1 MLLTERSLR
10 KLIKTV
16 IIENYRKVLKED
28 EGNFQLKLGQPAKK
42 NSISFGG
49 GKGSEESYKADTSME
64 DYDKTDVSEGTDAS
78 DFTDDE
84 FEELKEKFIDDTS
97 SSIAQATGYI
107 TDDEIESILDHYD
120 FENTNQTHYEAGKN
134 SIDAVAFDDLSPDEQ
149 LLYNIMQFMTV
160 AGILTGLSDARVAA
174 RKEAQK
180 FSNNLKGLRNAAKLN
195 MQLDQFKQKM
205 INDIN
210 DGKGEQK
217 LQDALGF
224 KGQKGLQFIL
234 PPLKRGYFGW
244 ADILLKNTHDLNQK
258 MLKQGLSKKQIEAGK
273 QAYGF
278 INQKFSSF
286 KSDILLYTSP
296 QSILK
301 ELDIGRLQFKF
312 QKNPGQILN
321 NPLVTDLFNATNEI
335 LSNPTALGTM
345 LDEYFVDTL
354 IHPKE
359 VFDLTD
365 FVVYARLNAIK
376 KALKKF
382 KTVGFKLSKEAEE
395 MSQVVYKD
403 FLSGRGGSLTRYLQA
418 RNKKK

>member
-16 IIENYRKVLKED
+16 IIENYRKVLKEE

-64 DYDKTDVSEGTDAS
+64 DYDKTDVGEGTDAS

-97 SSIAQATGYI
+97 SGIAQATGYI

-120 FENTNQTHYEAGKN
+120 FENTNHTHYEAGKN
-134 SIDAVAFDDLSPDEQ
+134 SIDEVDFDNLSPDEQ
-149 LLYNIMQFMTV
+149 LLYNTMQFMTV

-180 FSNNLKGLRNAAKLN
+180 FRNNLKGLRNAAKLN

-224 KGQKGLQFIL
+224 KGPASLEFVVPDLRKEGYYGMARILIKNNHSLNEKMQKEG
-234 PPLKRGYFGW
+234 GFGF
-244 ADILLKNTHDLNQK
+244 TNQN
-258 MLKQGLSKKQIEAGK
+258 
-273 QAYGF
+273 F
-278 INQKFSSF
+278 NSF
-286 KSDILLYTSP
+286 MSDILLYHSP
-296 QSILK
+296 KAIIKDLIPGAEEQAADFEQILQELFEKVNKLLTTQSVL
-301 ELDIGRLQFKF
+301 GRLLQGYFSDKF
-312 QKNPGQILN
+312 LRIKNRL
-321 NPLVTDLFNATNEI
+321 
-335 LSNPTALGTM
+335 
-345 LDEYFVDTL
+345 TL
-354 IHPKE
+354 AG
-359 VFDLTD
+359 FSA
-365 FVVYARLNAIK
+365 YARLNALKIAMQK
-376 KALKKF
+376 TKIEGAAIDPENLLTDEAL
-382 KTVGFKLSKEAEE
+382 E
-395 MSQVVYKD
+395 MSQVVYSD
-403 FLSGRGGSLTRYLQA
+403 FLDDKGSLTRYLES
-418 RNKKK
+418 RKKFKNKKS